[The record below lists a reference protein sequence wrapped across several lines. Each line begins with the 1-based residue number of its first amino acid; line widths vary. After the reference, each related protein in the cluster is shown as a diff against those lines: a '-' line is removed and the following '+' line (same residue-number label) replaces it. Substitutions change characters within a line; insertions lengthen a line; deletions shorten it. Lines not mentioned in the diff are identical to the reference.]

1 MKLYFRQKIF
11 SWLDSYDVYDESGDI
26 YFKVKGKIAWGHKL
40 AIYDA
45 SGAEVG
51 VVKEQIVDIMPHFD
65 FYMGRTKVGTL
76 KKKLTLLRPKFS
88 IDFGGRKWEI
98 DGNWWEWDYLIKEGR
113 EKVAAIY
120 KRVFRLTD
128 NYVIEVRDPED
139 ALGALMVVIAIDA
152 EKCSEEKKADK
163 KAAKKE
169 K

>member
-88 IDFGGRKWEI
+88 IDFSSFPG
-98 DGNWWEWDYLIKEGR
+98 
-113 EKVAAIY
+113 
-120 KRVFRLTD
+120 
-128 NYVIEVRDPED
+128 
-139 ALGALMVVIAIDA
+139 
-152 EKCSEEKKADK
+152 
-163 KAAKKE
+163 
-169 K
+169 